1 MCRPTNTIETRRVI
15 IAGAGPGGL
24 LLQALLH
31 HRNKT
36 SSATSHVIYE
46 TTLIESRAD
55 LGALNQ
61 EELQAH
67 RSWMIGLANHGL
79 EAVRSV
85 PDLFEKYI
93 SGIGVDVKEF
103 NIFLGAKKITAS
115 PPTLEGSSDA
125 SENYIVDR
133 NFIVAALA
141 RYANEVLKHSDHY
154 HAKYDTEMLYVD
166 HANHRVLVRN
176 KQTSVEEYIS
186 YDLLVGADGV
196 RSTVREALVKRHFD
210 FELSVGDIFQCFK
223 AVHIKCPDAICT
235 TALSVMP
242 NCLPHFNG
250 IVLPETG
257 GMINMSM
264 GVPRNHFDDSI
275 SDDIKSD
282 DVEVVCEYFKKNF
295 KCFKLTEEGYMDLAT
310 QWVNQRWNRTGMVHC
325 NRYSSVECRIVLVGD
340 AAHATSPSIG
350 MGMNTAL
357 RDAQKLY
364 ELLDK
369 YDDDLDEVLPE
380 YSRIRVPEGNAL
392 SDLAMHL
399 YCFDTKVGARTMVKG
414 LIRGGLNKLFPR
426 FIDPDCQAYIGQTG
440 YSLADVYQKATEQGI
455 LSTHRATNERIR
467 QEYFERQTG
476 MIVDK
481 PKSSMWKFFTLA
493 ISVAVAACGIALK
506 KMM

>member
-1 MCRPTNTIETRRVI
+1 M
-15 IAGAGPGGL
+15 
-24 LLQALLH
+24 
-31 HRNKT
+31 
-36 SSATSHVIYE
+36 
-46 TTLIESRAD
+46 IESRSD

-61 EELQAH
+61 EELQSH

-85 PDLFEKYI
+85 PDLFENYI
-93 SGIGVDVKEF
+93 SGIGVDVKEA
-103 NIFLGAKKITAS
+103 NIFLGSKKISAA
-115 PPTLEGSSDA
+115 PPTLEGSTA
-125 SENYIVDR
+125 PSESFIVDR
-133 NFIVAALA
+133 NFIVAGLG
-141 RYANEVLKHSDHY
+141 RYANEVLKQSEHY

-176 KQTSVEEYIS
+176 KLTSEEEYIS

-196 RSTVREALVKRHFD
+196 RSTVREALVKKHFD

-223 AVHIKCPDAICT
+223 AVHIKCPEAINP
-235 TALSVMP
+235 TAVSIMP
-242 NCLPHFNG
+242 NCIPHFNG

-264 GVPRNHFDDSI
+264 GVPLNHFDDSI

-282 DVEVVCEYFKKNF
+282 DVKVVCDYFKKNF
-295 KCFKLTEEGYMDLAT
+295 KCFKLSEEGYMDLAT

-325 NRYSSVECRIVLVGD
+325 NRYSSVECKIVLCGD

-357 RDAQKLY
+357 RDTQKLY

-369 YDDDLDEVLPE
+369 FDDDLDKVLPE

-426 FIDPDCQAYIGQTG
+426 LVDPDCQVYIGQPG
-440 YSLADVYQKATEQGI
+440 YSLAYVYQKATEQGI
-455 LSTHRATNERIR
+455 LPTHRAINERVR
-467 QEYFERQTG
+467 QEFFERQTG
-476 MIVDK
+476 MTVEN
-481 PKSSMWKFFTLA
+481 PKSSLWKISTLA
-493 ISVAVAACGIALK
+493 ISAVVAVCGIVMK

>member
-1 MCRPTNTIETRRVI
+1 
-15 IAGAGPGGL
+15 
-24 LLQALLH
+24 
-31 HRNKT
+31 
-36 SSATSHVIYE
+36 
-46 TTLIESRAD
+46 
-55 LGALNQ
+55 
-61 EELQAH
+61 
-67 RSWMIGLANHGL
+67 MIGLANHGL

-93 SGIGVDVKEF
+93 DGIGVDVNEF
-103 NIFLGAKKITAS
+103 NIFLGSKKITGS
-115 PPTLEGSSDA
+115 QPSLEKSKK
-125 SENYIVDR
+125 SESFIVDR

-141 RYANEVLKHSDHY
+141 RYANEELKHNEHY

-166 HANHRVLVRN
+166 HTNHRVLVRN
-176 KQTSVEEYIS
+176 KQTSEEEYIS

-223 AVHIKCPDAICT
+223 AVHIKCPEAVCP
-235 TALSVMP
+235 TALSIMP
-242 NCLPHFNG
+242 NCLPNFNG

-257 GMINMSM
+257 GIVNMSL
-264 GVPRNHFDDSI
+264 GVPRNHFDSNI

-282 DVEVVCEYFKKNF
+282 DANVVCEYFKENF

-325 NRYSSVECRIVLVGD
+325 NRYSSLECKIILMGD

-369 YDDDLDEVLPE
+369 FEDDLDQVLPE
-380 YSRIRVPEGNAL
+380 FSRIRVPEGNAL

-399 YCFDTKVGARTMVKG
+399 YCFDTKIGAKTMVKG

-426 FIDPDCQAYIGQTG
+426 LVDPDCQAYLGQTG
-440 YSLADVYQKATEQGI
+440 YSLTDVYQKATEQGI

-467 QEYFERQTG
+467 QEFFERQTG

-481 PKSSMWKFFTLA
+481 PKSSVWKYFTFA
-493 ISVAVAACGIALK
+493 VSVAVAACGIAMK
-506 KMM
+506 KKSSV